1 MTQKLITEL
10 KYAVPDFLAEKE
22 NAIKYLKKLGFKSPK
37 THIGKL
43 YYFLNHLRV
52 IPHFKKDNNGN
63 SKSNGWVEISTSN
76 IKTKF
81 GDLKFF
87 YPMVKQMV
95 EDGWLEVKLGE
106 NYAQTYR
113 VDDYCK
119 QYRLNTLIKE
129 REWKCVAVKAISCST
144 TRKIIKEFNKGWKP
158 FDFNLFNM
166 LTQFNIDEIPFFE
179 NTTILNFI
187 DSSFADEVM
196 LIREKAIKNIK
207 RNRKRSRTKGSKVL
221 KPKVKLTEENI
232 LKYMKEIYSSYKL
245 SYISVRDGIWRYN
258 TDKHGRRHTNLTNL
272 PKDLRKHLYVVKGGK
287 KKYFKEVDV
296 SNSQVLL
303 LLTILP
309 KEIKGFDEFKKL
321 VEEGTFYQFMAEKL
335 GREFT
340 AETKAEIKLQY
351 FTFVYGEIFYEN
363 KLSVIM
369 KEVFPELVE
378 WLKNFKN
385 KHDTPTKKEGFKVP
399 ARLMQKAE
407 SKIIFNYCSTAA
419 LKEGKFFATIHDS
432 FLCFDEDVDYFN
444 ESIKAGFK
452 TNELNATTNID
463 KERAKELHN
472 FYGYQQE
479 ELQKKISLNKE
490 FSNL

>member
-119 QYRLNTLIKE
+119 QYRLNILIKE

-144 TRKIIKEFNKGWKP
+144 TRKIIKEFNNGWKP
-158 FDFNLFNM
+158 FDYKLFNM
-166 LTQFNIDEIPFFE
+166 LTQFNIDVVPFFE
-179 NTTILNFI
+179 TTTSQNFTESKYKKDLNFI
-187 DSSFADEVM
+187 K
-196 LIREKAIKNIK
+196 EKAENK
-207 RNRKRSRTKGSKVL
+207 L
-221 KPKVKLTEENI
+221 KKDRVELTEINI
-232 LKYMKEIYSSYKL
+232 HSTMKDIYSSYKL
-245 SYISVRDGIWRYN
+245 SYISIRDGIWRYKV
-258 TDKHGRRHTNLTNL
+258 DKHGRRHTNLTNL
-272 PKDLRKHLYVVKGGK
+272 PKYLRKYLYVIEGGK

-321 VEEGTFYQFMAEKL
+321 VEEGKFYQFMAEKL

-340 AETKAEIKLQY
+340 AEAKAEIKLQY

-363 KLSVIM
+363 KLSVII

-378 WLKNFKN
+378 WLKKFKI
-385 KHDTPTKKEGFKVP
+385 KHDTPTKKEGYKVP
-399 ARLMQKAE
+399 AQLMQKAE
-407 SKIIFNYCSTAA
+407 SKIIFNYCSIAA

-432 FLCFDEDVDYFN
+432 FLCFEEDIEYFN
-444 ESIKAGFK
+444 ESIKEGFK
-452 TNELNATTNID
+452 TKELNATTNID
-463 KERAKELHN
+463 KEIGKELHN

-479 ELQKKISLNKE
+479 EFQRKINLNQE
-490 FSNL
+490 FSNPQESMIEVCYDYYI